1 MTLGALGVT
10 LGALWVTLDA
20 SGQLQFLERRMQQ
33 AVQWGCC
40 LPSPES
46 SCCLQVPG
54 RDWELPKD
62 SGVGGCK
69 ALYQVSALP
78 LHSLGLVLPPY
89 STYYIQANL
98 SDQILQVKCK

>member
-10 LGALWVTLDA
+10 LSALGWLWMPQDSSSSWREGCSRLCSEA
-20 SGQLQFLERRMQQ
+20 AACHCLGQAAACRCQ
-33 AVQWGCC
+33 AGTG
-40 LPSPES
+40 
-46 SCCLQVPG
+46 SCPRIL
-54 RDWELPKD
+54 
-62 SGVGGCK
+62 GGCK